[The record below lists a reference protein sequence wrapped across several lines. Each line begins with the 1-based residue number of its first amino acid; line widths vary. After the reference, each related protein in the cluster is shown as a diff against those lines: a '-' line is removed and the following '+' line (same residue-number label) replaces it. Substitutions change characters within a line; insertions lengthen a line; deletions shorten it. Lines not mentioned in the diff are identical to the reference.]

1 MNEAEKDY
9 VIAALAVRAKVRI
22 DKNDPAFILVE
33 LNHIVLELFMAK
45 AVQKLKEIVPPV
57 EPPVSAQPPATTW
70 EPLQSG
76 SHPWWTAAAF
86 TLGLLLSGAAV
97 GYQLG
102 LAHACR

>member
-33 LNHIVLELFMAK
+33 LSRIVLEQFMK
-45 AVQKLKEIVPPV
+45 DAVQNLKELVPPV
-57 EPPVSAQPPATTW
+57 KRPARRW
-70 EPLQSG
+70 ERLLESSQL
-76 SHPWWTAAAF
+76 WWMATAFALAF
-86 TLGLLLSGAAV
+86 LLSGVAV
-97 GYQLG
+97 GYQMG

>member
-33 LNHIVLELFMAK
+33 LSRIVLDQFMRD
-45 AVQKLKEIVPPV
+45 AVRNLKDLVPPV
-57 EPPVSAQPPATTW
+57 KRPARAW
-70 EPLQSG
+70 ERLLGG
-76 SHPWWTAAAF
+76 SHPWWTATAF
-86 TLGLLLSGAAV
+86 ALALLVSGIAV
-97 GYQLG
+97 GYQMG